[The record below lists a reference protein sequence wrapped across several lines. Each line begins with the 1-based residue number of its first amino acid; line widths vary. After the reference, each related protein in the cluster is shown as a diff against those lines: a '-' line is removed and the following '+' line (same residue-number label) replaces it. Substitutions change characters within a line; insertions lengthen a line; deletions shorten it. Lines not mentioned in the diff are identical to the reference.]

1 LECKRDLPVIVT
13 PTHPNMKSLQTRIPS
28 IQLFII
34 SFVIYINNNIQ
45 LCSSFI
51 PITTPANR
59 RHYIS
64 CDDEYL
70 RIRNNN
76 QFSSSTSS
84 SVTSLQALDF
94 LSGFNF
100 EDLIFSAQSSASNL
114 AASTMSSTSIT
125 PLSLIIMYFA
135 GTLTSISPCSL
146 GLLPLTMSYIST
158 AAGEREDKAA
168 FFPTLAFASG
178 LASVFVGL
186 GLSVSLLGG
195 VFGQSNSD
203 NLIASIL
210 LVALSSGVSITM
222 GFQMLGLVD
231 LPLPSLEL
239 PMASSDTSSS
249 GDDNMSSE
257 LVFDDDGV
265 MIDMSSV
272 SYNSDKQE
280 SGAAASALFRTFLLG
295 GSSALVASPCATPVL
310 TSILAYVAASQNPA
324 LGAALLFTYTAG
336 YSTPLLIIGATGGEA
351 LAKAQAVGN
360 DGSIV
365 GKVGRVV
372 NPFTAGILIWYGTTG
387 LLEGLF
393 GDPSLSGLAVM

>member
-1 LECKRDLPVIVT
+1 
-13 PTHPNMKSLQTRIPS
+13 MKSLQTIIPL

-34 SFVIYINNNIQ
+34 SFLIYINNNIQ

-70 RIRNNN
+70 RIRKTNN
-76 QFSSSTSS
+76 FSSSTSS
-84 SVTSLQALDF
+84 VTSSSLQALDF

-195 VFGQSNSD
+195 VFGQNNSD
-203 NLIASIL
+203 NLIATIL

-239 PMASSDTSSS
+239 PMAPSDSTSSS
-249 GDDNMSSE
+249 GDDSMSSE
-257 LVFDDDGV
+257 LVFDDDGI

>member
-1 LECKRDLPVIVT
+1 
-13 PTHPNMKSLQTRIPS
+13 
-28 IQLFII
+28 
-34 SFVIYINNNIQ
+34 
-45 LCSSFI
+45 
-51 PITTPANR
+51 
-59 RHYIS
+59 
-64 CDDEYL
+64 
-70 RIRNNN
+70 
-76 QFSSSTSS
+76 
-84 SVTSLQALDF
+84 
-94 LSGFNF
+94 
-100 EDLIFSAQSSASNL
+100 
-114 AASTMSSTSIT
+114 
-125 PLSLIIMYFA
+125 
-135 GTLTSISPCSL
+135 
-146 GLLPLTMSYIST
+146 MSYIST

-195 VFGQSNSD
+195 VFGQSSSD

-222 GFQMLGLVD
+222 GLQMLELID

-239 PMASSDTSSS
+239 PMMSSSDGTSSS
-249 GDDNMSSE
+249 EDSSMSSE
-257 LVFDDDGV
+257 LIFDDDGNI
-265 MIDMSSV
+265 IDRSSL
-272 SYNSDKQE
+272 SYDSDKKD

-310 TSILAYVAASQNPA
+310 GSILAYVAASQNPA

-365 GKVGRVV
+365 GKVGRFVT
-372 NPFTAGILIWYGTTG
+372 PFTASILIWYGTTG

-393 GDPSLSGLAVM
+393 GDPSLSGLTLL

>member
-1 LECKRDLPVIVT
+1 
-13 PTHPNMKSLQTRIPS
+13 
-28 IQLFII
+28 
-34 SFVIYINNNIQ
+34 
-45 LCSSFI
+45 
-51 PITTPANR
+51 
-59 RHYIS
+59 
-64 CDDEYL
+64 
-70 RIRNNN
+70 
-76 QFSSSTSS
+76 
-84 SVTSLQALDF
+84 
-94 LSGFNF
+94 
-100 EDLIFSAQSSASNL
+100 
-114 AASTMSSTSIT
+114 
-125 PLSLIIMYFA
+125 
-135 GTLTSISPCSL
+135 
-146 GLLPLTMSYIST
+146 MSYIST

-195 VFGQSNSD
+195 VFGQNNSD
-203 NLIASIL
+203 NLIATIL

-239 PMASSDTSSS
+239 PMAPSDSTSSS
-249 GDDNMSSE
+249 GDDSMSSE
-257 LVFDDDGV
+257 LVFDDDGI